1 MGMPMPAALGLLNRS
16 APGLTPWAWGVNGV
30 ASVIA
35 TSAAIAIAMVSGYR
49 TVLLLA
55 ALAYAIATITAA
67 GLQRRTGTPQA
78 AAEHV

>member
-1 MGMPMPAALGLLNRS
+1 
-16 APGLTPWAWGVNGV
+16 V